1 MHMINKRVPTGR
13 TGGGLHFPYNHMY
26 MYLKKILGPPPPP
39 IPRPPHFFSGNTKR
53 IQRMFMCRSISK
65 ITKQLSG
72 VLFYSVKFV
81 DKYFIS
87 SHVQYIYIVE
97 TNYFIHNQYLY
108 FFPLATKKYCPKYI
122 YDVSS
127 ILIKHE
133 FAHQFTLIIV
143 WFLVISNAKQKYTV
157 S

>member
-1 MHMINKRVPTGR
+1 MG
-13 TGGGLHFPYNHMY
+13 
-26 MYLKKILGPPPPP
+26 
-39 IPRPPHFFSGNTKR
+39 
-53 IQRMFMCRSISK
+53 MFMCRSISK